1 MLKFHVHNVTSVKAA
16 FFLVII
22 FSFRSSH
29 WKVIR
34 GGSTTAATP
43 EKEHFVTTV
52 YGWKPLTII
61 TKGSILDI
69 AAVLDV
75 CGDLEKIKKLIFKIS
90 QALQENTCAGV
101 SFQ

>member
-1 MLKFHVHNVTSVKAA
+1 MRKFKWKNNLLNVVVQSNVLGTLPKINLQCVLTVVNDLGLTNHLNVK
-16 FFLVII
+16 VP
-22 FSFRSSH
+22 
-29 WKVIR
+29 V
-34 GGSTTAATP
+34 P
-43 EKEHFVTTV
+43 
-52 YGWKPLTII
+52 WKPLTII